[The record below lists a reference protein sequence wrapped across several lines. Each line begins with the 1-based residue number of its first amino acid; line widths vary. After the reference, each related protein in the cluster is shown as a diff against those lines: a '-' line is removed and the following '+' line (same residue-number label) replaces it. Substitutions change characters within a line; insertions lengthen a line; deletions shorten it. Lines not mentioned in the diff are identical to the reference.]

1 MVDLHPLVAELT
13 GGDDERAEAAVRELA
28 AHGKESVPV
37 LRQLL
42 ASSDVDARWWALRTL
57 AEIDDPGVVPLLVAG
72 LGDADTSVRGCAA
85 LALQK
90 QPEPLAIPDLIRLL
104 GEGDALL
111 SRLAADALTEIGGEA
126 VPALLAVM
134 ENSLQA
140 GRLEAAR
147 ALALIGDQ
155 RAIPALFAALD
166 EDSALL
172 EYWASEGLERMGVG
186 MVFFKP

>member
-1 MVDLHPLVAELT
+1 MFDLNTLVAELT
-13 GGDDERAEAAVRELA
+13 GGDDERAEVAAQKLA
-28 AHGKESVPV
+28 AYGKESVPI

-42 ASSDVDARWWALRTL
+42 VSSDTDARWWALRAL
-57 AEIDDPGVVPLLVAG
+57 AEINDPQVVPLLVTG
-72 LGDADTSVRGCAA
+72 LGDADPGVRGCAA
-85 LALQK
+85 LALRGR
-90 QPEPLAIPDLIRLL
+90 PEPLAIPDLIRLL
-104 GEGDALL
+104 GEGNALL
-111 SRLAADALTEIGGEA
+111 ARLAADALTVIGSEA

-134 ENSLQA
+134 ENGPQV
-140 GRLEAAR
+140 GRLEAVR